1 MHVLQ
6 KFMQKCM
13 HAPISSAMGW
23 CLVLAWASYLEWLN
37 LLKPRLRLGPGWNPW
52 PRGRGDA
59 FSRTF
64 QTLAHLYVL
73 SQTGNHGQQSGIS
86 ISYSSMVFQCSP
98 VSCVTLFCHTLHLFL
113 YVFDFN
119 NYIAWI
125 KTSSIISCSYFI
137 LFLLELFI
145 SANIFFLSLW
155 VEWFVG
161 FSSVIPFAFPSCK
174 MDKINL
180 FIHLSSVQ

>member
-1 MHVLQ
+1 
-6 KFMQKCM
+6 M
-13 HAPISSAMGW
+13 HACAAKVHAKVHACTNQLRDGVVPGAGLGKLFRMTEFTQASSTPG
-23 CLVLAWASYLEWLN
+23 AWMESMA
-37 LLKPRLRLGPGWNPW
+37 R

-145 SANIFFLSLW
+145 SANIFFSPYGRNDLLGSVRSFRLHSLLAKW
-155 VEWFVG
+155 T
-161 FSSVIPFAFPSCK
+161 K
-174 MDKINL
+174 
-180 FIHLSSVQ
+180 